1 MKKFLIIIL
10 SNLIIISN
18 LSAET
23 FTVALKKAY
32 KNNSE
37 LNAERENISISEQEL
52 KISMS
57 SYFPTITLE
66 GSKSQDET
74 DKLTN
79 RDGSNATITDV
90 DTETKSISVTQTLFD
105 FGRGADLSK
114 SKIGINLAK
123 AKLLKKEQ
131 DILYKTVAAYTG
143 LISANEKLEINRAN
157 IELLSRQV
165 ETDRIR
171 LERGQ
176 ISLSDVSQSESS
188 LAGAEASFIQAQS
201 DLLTSK
207 LNYENIIGP
216 LGNAQSLDKSS
227 IISYQI
233 PGSLNSAIEQSK
245 KSNPDLIIAEME
257 YEQSKKDTSIA
268 RSELVPTA
276 KLSLEKS
283 YSDDLSA
290 TYDERDK
297 ETLKATVTWPF
308 YSGGKNLASLNKN
321 KNIEN
326 RSRLTLDSEIK
337 QNQTNVASAWSNF
350 QSNKS
355 LETQKNLLLNNM
367 IKKNQTDVASAWSNY
382 QSNKSLLDSV
392 RAQVNAAEIANE
404 GIVAEYNSGSDR
416 TTLEVIQSN
425 SLLLNAQ
432 ISLSDSERNYILSQF
447 NLLKSIGLL
456 NSEYLKLR

>member
-1 MKKFLIIIL
+1 MKKFLIFIFSFL
-10 SNLIIISN
+10 FLASNSY
-18 LSAET
+18 AET
-23 FTVALKKAY
+23 FTEALKKAY

-79 RDGSNATITDV
+79 RNGSNATITDV
-90 DTETKSISVTQTLFD
+90 DTKTKSISVTQTLFD

-157 IELLSRQV
+157 VELLSRQV

-257 YEQSKKDTSIA
+257 YEQSKEDTSIA

-355 LETQKNLLLNNM
+355 LLN
-367 IKKNQTDVASAWSNY
+367 
-382 QSNKSLLDSV
+382 SV
-392 RAQVNAAEIANE
+392 QLQVRAAEIANE
-404 GIVAEYNSGSDR
+404 GITAEYNSGSSGR

-432 ISLSDSERNYILSQF
+432 ISLADSERNFILSQF

-456 NSEYLKLR
+456 NSDYLKLR

>member
-1 MKKFLIIIL
+1 MKKFLIIII
-10 SNLIIISN
+10 SNLFIISN

-23 FTVALKKAY
+23 FTEALQKAY

-79 RDGSNATITDV
+79 RNGSNATITDV

-157 IELLSRQV
+157 VELLSRQV

-227 IISYQI
+227 IMSYQI

-355 LETQKNLLLNNM
+355 LLN
-367 IKKNQTDVASAWSNY
+367 
-382 QSNKSLLDSV
+382 SV
-392 RAQVNAAEIANE
+392 QLQVRAAEIANE
-404 GIVAEYNSGSDR
+404 GITAEYNSGSSGR

-432 ISLSDSERNYILSQF
+432 ISLADSERNFILSQF

-456 NSEYLKLR
+456 NSDYLKIR